1 MLECGQP
8 KTHQIQSHGGEPR
21 GLSIISTSKKQRKFF
36 GIHHR
41 ISAHSQLK
49 TFCPKL
55 FVVLMLAPES
65 PKRVTRARKRLL
77 VGRPTITKYFD
88 QRQLGEEP
96 SEAYLHLNA
105 KSGSLL

>member
-41 ISAHSQLK
+41 ISADNK
-49 TFCPKL
+49 MFRADGK
-55 FVVLMLAPES
+55 
-65 PKRVTRARKRLL
+65 KR
-77 VGRPTITKYFD
+77 I
-88 QRQLGEEP
+88 
-96 SEAYLHLNA
+96 
-105 KSGSLL
+105 

>member
-41 ISAHSQLK
+41 ISAEKKKVTSCYCSQPN
-49 TFCPKL
+49 FSNY
-55 FVVLMLAPES
+55 FYYVLL
-65 PKRVTRARKRLL
+65 T
-77 VGRPTITKYFD
+77 
-88 QRQLGEEP
+88 
-96 SEAYLHLNA
+96 
-105 KSGSLL
+105 